1 MIYHNKL
8 VLSAIAASFIVSAGG
23 GLYAQNIS
31 DDTKL
36 TQDKDNK
43 SHYTYEFSTD
53 DVVKTELGKTKLTS
67 DENRIKHLTIK
78 AGTGATALAFEG
90 NRGARASIGGDISN
104 GYSFDLTADSVS
116 FKGTTNSGD
125 TTINV
130 GSGHS
135 TINAKNGVTLEKTS
149 IDLANGNYFN
159 KNFNGSLTINGDLK
173 LTNSSVINNGQAG
186 FNVNGKVTADNT
198 EFVAGVGDLNRVTNN
213 GFFIMSATKGFENGI
228 EKDKSF
234 TDVSSGNTGALV
246 FHNSLVNISSN
257 LLDNEYAGGTGT
269 ITEVNFAKIA
279 PENDLSAL
287 YNTRLDIKG
296 NSLYVVGDLK
306 GFDANTI
313 KNFKTA
319 KDWEDAFKTLSTSI
333 QDQFTTQKTNLEQ
346 LYKYDSSKKT
356 ESGIFV
362 TNKRAVNDKITEYN
376 RKGGTIET
384 SQQAVDTTKTALDE
398 ANKKGDQEA
407 IKKAQEAY
415 DAAVKKLENDKKT
428 LSELNN
434 RLAEYNALI
443 EDIKNKTANLDKKI
457 NDTNFNIAAGQKG
470 QIFASLATSSVGGKL
485 AGTAD
490 YIFANG
496 KVINDVERAAQ
507 SNAGN
512 SALNAPIGAI
522 NMSNDMAISNRL
534 AKFSNPYSTVNVAS
548 LEGLKFAAGNGIA
561 SDSQYAYG
569 ARSYDNNVWA
579 NVIGGANIIDS
590 KSGALYGVSVG
601 YDRLVGEDTILG
613 AYLTYADSKIKTSMV
628 NQESDNLQLGLY
640 SRTLYGNSEFDFK
653 GYAQFGWTDQDR
665 FIAGTVNSSDFTRKF
680 LGASGTYGYVFDMG
694 NDFYIKPL
702 AGLNLYYSFTP
713 DYNENG
719 AYAQHVQSQSSFDT
733 SIEAGAEFRKYLSKE
748 SYIYATPK
756 IEQYIITS
764 GNDYTARFLG
774 SPTSFTIN
782 GSDKK
787 KTYGSFIV
795 GGDVNIKNQ
804 WAFTFSAGVKHLLS
818 GKVNDESETYLSGN
832 IGLKYQF

>member
-1 MIYHNKL
+1 MPT
-8 VLSAIAASFIVSAGG
+8 GG
-23 GLYAQNIS
+23 GLYAQDIS
-31 DDTKL
+31 NDTKL
-36 TQDKDNK
+36 TQNKDNK
-43 SHYTYEFSTD
+43 SHYTYEFNTG
-53 DVVKTELGKTKLTS
+53 DVVKTELGKTKLS
-67 DENRIKHLTIK
+67 GEDPIKHLTIK
-78 AGTGATALAFEG
+78 AGKDQSGGLEFTGTTSQK
-90 NRGARASIGGDISN
+90 ASLGD
-104 GYSFDLTADSVS
+104 GYSFNLTADSLK
-116 FKGTTNSGD
+116 FTGDAIGDANIIATNGA
-125 TTINV
+125 
-130 GSGHS
+130 S
-135 TINAKNGVTLEKTS
+135 TIDAKNGVELNKGH
-149 IDLANGNYFN
+149 IQVGNGTFFN
-159 KNFNGSLTINGDLK
+159 QSFNGSLTINGDLK
-173 LTNSSVINNGQAG
+173 LTDSSVTNFGQAN
-186 FNVNGKVTADNT
+186 FNVNGKVSAQNT
-198 EFVAGVGDLNRVTNN
+198 TFETEALDLSRVTSN
-213 GFFIMSATKGFENGI
+213 GFYIMSATKGFENAASS
-228 EKDKSF
+228 DKSF
-234 TDVSSGNTGALV
+234 TDVSSGNKGALV
-246 FHNSLVNISSN
+246 FHNPLVNISTN
-257 LLDNEYAGGTGT
+257 LMNQNYAGGVGT
-269 ITEVNFAKIA
+269 ITDFDQIA
-279 PENDLSAL
+279 PTTDLSSL
-287 YNTRLDIKG
+287 YATELVQKG
-296 NSLYVVGDLK
+296 NSLYVNGNFATTRGNRVD
-306 GFDANTI
+306 FDALNTAI
-313 KNFKTA
+313 KAEFTKQKTA
-319 KDWEDAFKTLSTSI
+319 
-333 QDQFTTQKTNLEQ
+333 LEA
-346 LYKYDSSKKT
+346 LYKNEKGSET
-356 ESGIFV
+356 GTFA
-362 TNKRAVNDKITEYN
+362 TNKKAVNDQITKYN
-376 RKGGTIET
+376 RKDGTIET
-384 SQQAVDTTKTALDE
+384 SQKAVDTAKTQLDE
-398 ANKKGDQEA
+398 ANKKGEQEA
-407 IKKAQEAY
+407 IKTAQKAY
-415 DAAVKKLENDKKT
+415 DAAVKKLEDDKKT

-443 EDIKNKTANLDKKI
+443 EDIKNKTANLNDKI
-457 NDTNFNIAAGQKG
+457 NNAKFDIRAGQKG
-470 QIFASLATSSVGGKL
+470 QIFASLAESNVGGKL

-764 GNDYTARFLG
+764 GDDYTARFLG

>member
-1 MIYHNKL
+1 M
-8 VLSAIAASFIVSAGG
+8 
-23 GLYAQNIS
+23 
-31 DDTKL
+31 
-36 TQDKDNK
+36 
-43 SHYTYEFSTD
+43 
-53 DVVKTELGKTKLTS
+53 
-67 DENRIKHLTIK
+67 
-78 AGTGATALAFEG
+78 
-90 NRGARASIGGDISN
+90 GD
-104 GYSFDLTADSVS
+104 GYSFNLTADSLKFTGDAIGS
-116 FKGTTNSGD
+116 ANIIATNGA
-125 TTINV
+125 
-130 GSGHS
+130 S
-135 TINAKNGVTLEKTS
+135 TIDAKNGVELNKGH
-149 IDLANGNYFN
+149 IQVGNGTFFN
-159 KNFNGSLTINGDLK
+159 QSFNGSLTINGDLK
-173 LTNSSVINNGQAG
+173 LTDSSVTNFGQAN
-186 FNVNGKVTADNT
+186 FNVNGKVSAQKTTFEA
-198 EFVAGVGDLNRVTNN
+198 EALDLSRVTSN
-213 GFFIMSATKGFENGI
+213 GFYIMSATKGFENTASS
-228 EKDKSF
+228 DKSF
-234 TDVSSGNTGALV
+234 TDVSSGNKGALV
-246 FHNSLVNISSN
+246 FHNPLVNISTN
-257 LLDNEYAGGTGT
+257 LMNQNYAGGVGT
-269 ITEVNFAKIA
+269 ITDFDQIA
-279 PENDLSAL
+279 PTTDLSSL
-287 YNTRLDIKG
+287 YATELVQKG
-296 NSLYVVGDLK
+296 NSLYVNGNLATTRGNRVD
-306 GFDANTI
+306 FDALNTAI
-313 KNFKTA
+313 KAEFTKQKTA
-319 KDWEDAFKTLSTSI
+319 
-333 QDQFTTQKTNLEQ
+333 LEA
-346 LYKYDSSKKT
+346 LYKNEKGSET
-356 ESGIFV
+356 GTFA
-362 TNKRAVNDKITEYN
+362 TNKKAVNDQITEYN
-376 RKGGTIET
+376 KKDGTIET
-384 SQQAVDTTKTALDE
+384 SQKAVDTAKTQLDE
-398 ANKKGDQEA
+398 ANKKGEQEA
-407 IKKAQEAY
+407 IKTAQKAY
-415 DAAVKKLENDKKT
+415 DAAVKKLEDDKKT

-443 EDIKNKTANLDKKI
+443 EDIKNKTANLNDKI
-457 NDTNFNIAAGQKG
+457 NNAKFDIRAGQKG
-470 QIFASLATSSVGGKL
+470 QIFASLAESNVGGKL

-764 GNDYTARFLG
+764 GDDYTARFLG

>member
-1 MIYHNKL
+1 M
-8 VLSAIAASFIVSAGG
+8 
-23 GLYAQNIS
+23 
-31 DDTKL
+31 
-36 TQDKDNK
+36 
-43 SHYTYEFSTD
+43 
-53 DVVKTELGKTKLTS
+53 
-67 DENRIKHLTIK
+67 
-78 AGTGATALAFEG
+78 
-90 NRGARASIGGDISN
+90 
-104 GYSFDLTADSVS
+104 S
-116 FKGTTNSGD
+116 FKGITDSGD

-135 TINAKNGVTLEKTS
+135 TINAKNGVTLEQAS

-173 LTNSSVINNGQAG
+173 LKNSSVINNGQAG
-186 FNVNGKVTADNT
+186 FNVNGKVTANNT

-213 GFFIMSATKGFENGI
+213 GFFIMSATKGFENGNNAQ
-228 EKDKSF
+228 KSF
-234 TDVSSGNTGALV
+234 IDATSGNKGNVVL
-246 FHNSLVNISSN
+246 HDKLVNISSN
-257 LLDNEYAGGTGT
+257 LLDSKYAGGTGAISET
-269 ITEVNFAKIA
+269 DFAKIA
-279 PENDLSAL
+279 PENDLSSTL
-287 YNTRLDIKG
+287 YDTRLDIKG

-306 GFDANTI
+306 GFDANAI

-333 QDQFTTQKTNLEQ
+333 QDQFRTQKTNLEQ
-346 LYKYDSSKKT
+346 LYKYDSNGKT
-356 ESGIFV
+356 ESGIFA
-362 TNKRAVNDKITEYN
+362 TNKKAVNDKITEYN
-376 RKGGTIET
+376 KKGGIIEI
-384 SQQAVDTTKTALDE
+384 SQQAVDTTKAVLDK
-398 ANKKGDQEA
+398 ANQEGKQET
-407 IKKAQEAY
+407 IKTAQENY

-764 GNDYTARFLG
+764 GDDYTARFLG

>member
-1 MIYHNKL
+1 MPT
-8 VLSAIAASFIVSAGG
+8 AG
-23 GLYAQNIS
+23 GLYAQDIS
-31 DDTKL
+31 NDTKL
-36 TQDKDNK
+36 TQNKDNK
-43 SHYTYEFSTD
+43 SHYTYEFNTG
-53 DVVKTELGKTKLTS
+53 DVVKTELGKTKLTN

-90 NRGARASIGGDISN
+90 NTGARASIGGDISN

-116 FKGTTNSGD
+116 FKGITNSGD

-173 LTNSSVINNGQAG
+173 LTDSSVINNGQAG
-186 FNVNGKVTADNT
+186 FNVNGKVTAKNT

-213 GFFIMSATKGFENGI
+213 GFFIMSATKGFENGNNAQ
-228 EKDKSF
+228 KSF
-234 TDVSSGNTGALV
+234 IDVTSGNKGNVVL
-246 FHNSLVNISSN
+246 HDKLVNISSN
-257 LLDNEYAGGTGT
+257 LLDSKYAGGIGT
-269 ITEVNFAKIA
+269 ITEANFATIA
-279 PENDLSAL
+279 PERDLSAL
-287 YNTRLDIKG
+287 YDTRLDIKG
-296 NSLYVVGDLK
+296 NSLYVVGALK

-319 KDWEDAFKTLSTSI
+319 KDWEDAFKALSTNI
-333 QDQFTTQKTNLEQ
+333 QTQFTAQKTNLEQ
-346 LYKYDSSKKT
+346 LYKYDSSSKA
-356 ESGIFV
+356 ESGIFA
-362 TNKRAVNDKITEYN
+362 TNKKAVNDQITEYN
-376 RKGGTIET
+376 KKGGTIEI
-384 SQQAVDTTKTALDE
+384 SQKAVDTTKTALDE
-398 ANKKGDQEA
+398 ANKKGDQEK

-415 DAAVKKLENDKKT
+415 DTAVKQLENDKKT

-457 NDTNFNIAAGQKG
+457 NDKNFNIAAGQKG
-470 QIFASLATSSVGGKL
+470 KIFASLATSSVGGKL

-764 GNDYTARFLG
+764 GDDYTARFLG

-804 WAFTFSAGVKHLLS
+804 WAFTFSAGIKHLLS

>member
-1 MIYHNKL
+1 MPT
-8 VLSAIAASFIVSAGG
+8 AGG
-23 GLYAQNIS
+23 GLYAQDIS
-31 DDTKL
+31 SDTKL
-36 TQDKDNK
+36 TQNKDNK
-43 SHYTYEFSTD
+43 SHYTYEFSTG
-53 DVVKTELGKTKLTS
+53 DVVKTELGKTKLTN

-90 NRGARASIGGDISN
+90 NTGARASIGGDISN

-116 FKGTTNSGD
+116 FKGITNSGD

-173 LTNSSVINNGQAG
+173 LTDSSVINNGQAG
-186 FNVNGKVTADNT
+186 FNVNGKVTAKNT

-213 GFFIMSATKGFENGI
+213 GFFIMSATKGFENGNNAQ
-228 EKDKSF
+228 KSF
-234 TDVSSGNTGALV
+234 IDVTSGNKGNVVL
-246 FHNSLVNISSN
+246 HDKLVNISSN
-257 LLDNEYAGGTGT
+257 LLDSKYAGGIGT
-269 ITEVNFAKIA
+269 ITEANFATIA

-287 YNTRLDIKG
+287 YDTRLDIKG
-296 NSLYVVGDLK
+296 NSLYVVGALK

-319 KDWEDAFKTLSTSI
+319 KDWEDAFKALSTNI
-333 QDQFTTQKTNLEQ
+333 QTQFTAQKTNLEQ
-346 LYKYDSSKKT
+346 LYKYDSSSKA
-356 ESGIFV
+356 ESGIFA
-362 TNKRAVNDKITEYN
+362 TNKKAVNDQITEYN
-376 RKGGTIET
+376 KKGGTIEI
-384 SQQAVDTTKTALDE
+384 SQKAVDTTKTALDE
-398 ANKKGDQEA
+398 ANKKGDQEK

-415 DAAVKKLENDKKT
+415 DTAVKQLENDKKT

-457 NDTNFNIAAGQKG
+457 NDKNFNIAAGQKG
-470 QIFASLATSSVGGKL
+470 KIFASLATSSVGGKL

-764 GNDYTARFLG
+764 GDDYTARFLG

-804 WAFTFSAGVKHLLS
+804 WAFTFSAGIKHLLS

>member
-1 MIYHNKL
+1 M
-8 VLSAIAASFIVSAGG
+8 G
-23 GLYAQNIS
+23 
-31 DDTKL
+31 
-36 TQDKDNK
+36 
-43 SHYTYEFSTD
+43 
-53 DVVKTELGKTKLTS
+53 
-67 DENRIKHLTIK
+67 
-78 AGTGATALAFEG
+78 
-90 NRGARASIGGDISN
+90 N
-104 GYSFDLTADSVS
+104 GYSFDLTADSLK
-116 FKGTTNSGD
+116 FTGDAIGDANIIATNGA
-125 TTINV
+125 
-130 GSGHS
+130 S
-135 TINAKNGVTLEKTS
+135 TINAKNGVELNKGH
-149 IDLANGNYFN
+149 IQVGNGTFFN
-159 KNFNGSLTINGDLK
+159 QSFNGSLTINGDLK
-173 LTNSSVINNGQAG
+173 LTDSSVTNFGQAN
-186 FNVNGKVTADNT
+186 FNVNGKVSAQKTTFEA
-198 EFVAGVGDLNRVTNN
+198 EALDLSRVTSN
-213 GFFIMSATKGFENGI
+213 GFYIMSATKGFENAASS
-228 EKDKSF
+228 DKSF
-234 TDVSSGNTGALV
+234 TDVSSGNKGALV
-246 FHNSLVNISSN
+246 FHNPLVNISSN
-257 LLDNEYAGGTGT
+257 LMNQDYAGGVGT
-269 ITEVNFAKIA
+269 ITNFDQIA
-279 PENDLSAL
+279 PTTDLSSL
-287 YNTRLDIKG
+287 YATELVQKG
-296 NSLYVVGDLK
+296 NSLYVNGNLATTRGNRVD
-306 GFDANTI
+306 FDALNTAI
-313 KNFKTA
+313 KAEFTKQKTA
-319 KDWEDAFKTLSTSI
+319 
-333 QDQFTTQKTNLEQ
+333 LEA
-346 LYKYDSSKKT
+346 LYKNEKGSET
-356 ESGIFV
+356 GTFA
-362 TNKRAVNDKITEYN
+362 TNKKAVNDQITEYN
-376 RKGGTIET
+376 RKDGTIET
-384 SQQAVDTTKTALDE
+384 SQKAVDTAKTQLDE
-398 ANKKGDQEA
+398 ANKKGKQEA
-407 IKKAQEAY
+407 IKTAQKAY
-415 DAAVKKLENDKKT
+415 DAAVKKLEDDKKT

-443 EDIKNKTANLDKKI
+443 EDIKNKTANLNDKI
-457 NDTNFNIAAGQKG
+457 NNAKFDIRAGQKG
-470 QIFASLATSSVGGKL
+470 QIFASLAESNVGGKL

-561 SDSQYAYG
+561 SDSQYAYE

-764 GNDYTARFLG
+764 GDDYTARFLG

>member
-1 MIYHNKL
+1 MRHHKSIM
-8 VLSAIAASFIVSAGG
+8 LSAIAASFIVAHGGG
-23 GLYAQNIS
+23 GLYAQDIS

-36 TQDKDNK
+36 TQNKDNK
-43 SHYTYEFSTD
+43 SHYTYEFNTG
-53 DVVKTELGKTKLTS
+53 DVVKTELGKTKLS
-67 DENRIKHLTIK
+67 GEDPIKHLTIK
-78 AGTGATALAFEG
+78 AGKDQSGRLEFTGTTSQK
-90 NRGARASIGGDISN
+90 ASLGD
-104 GYSFDLTADSVS
+104 GYSFNLTADSLKFTGDAIGS
-116 FKGTTNSGD
+116 ANIIATNGA
-125 TTINV
+125 
-130 GSGHS
+130 S
-135 TINAKNGVTLEKTS
+135 TINAKNGVELNKGH
-149 IDLANGNYFN
+149 IQVGNGTFFN
-159 KNFNGSLTINGDLK
+159 QSFNGSLTINGDLK
-173 LTNSSVINNGQAG
+173 LTDSSVTNFGQAN
-186 FNVNGKVTADNT
+186 FNVNGKVSAQKTTFEA
-198 EFVAGVGDLNRVTNN
+198 EALDLSRVTSN
-213 GFFIMSATKGFENGI
+213 GFYIMSATKGFENAASS
-228 EKDKSF
+228 DKSF
-234 TDVSSGNTGALV
+234 TDVSSGNKGALV
-246 FHNSLVNISSN
+246 FHNPLVNISSN
-257 LLDNEYAGGTGT
+257 LMNQDYAGGVGT
-269 ITEVNFAKIA
+269 ITNFDQIA
-279 PENDLSAL
+279 PTTNLDSL
-287 YNTRLDIKG
+287 YATELVQKG
-296 NSLYVVGDLK
+296 NSLYVNGNLATTRGNRVD
-306 GFDANTI
+306 FDALNTAI
-313 KNFKTA
+313 KAEFTKQKTA
-319 KDWEDAFKTLSTSI
+319 
-333 QDQFTTQKTNLEQ
+333 LEA
-346 LYKYDSSKKT
+346 LYKNEKGSET
-356 ESGIFV
+356 GTFA
-362 TNKRAVNDKITEYN
+362 TNKKAVNDQITKYN
-376 RKGGTIET
+376 KKDGTIET
-384 SQQAVDTTKTALDE
+384 SQKAVDTAKTQLDE
-398 ANKKGDQEA
+398 ANKKGEQEA
-407 IKKAQEAY
+407 IKTAQKAY
-415 DAAVKKLENDKKT
+415 DAAVKKLEDDKKT

-434 RLAEYNALI
+434 RLAEYNTLI
-443 EDIKNKTANLDKKI
+443 EDIKNKTANLNDKI
-457 NDTNFNIAAGQKG
+457 NNAKFDIRAGQKG
-470 QIFASLATSSVGGKL
+470 QIFASLAESNVGGKL

-569 ARSYDNNVWA
+569 TRSYDNNIWA

-764 GNDYTARFLG
+764 GDDYTARFLG

>member
-1 MIYHNKL
+1 MPT
-8 VLSAIAASFIVSAGG
+8 GG
-23 GLYAQNIS
+23 GLYAQDINN
-31 DDTKL
+31 DTKL
-36 TQDKDNK
+36 TQNKDNK
-43 SHYTYEFSTD
+43 SHYTYEFSTG
-53 DVVKTELGKTKLTS
+53 DVVKTELGKTKLTN

-78 AGTGATALAFEG
+78 AGKDQSGGLEFKRATSQE
-90 NRGARASIGGDISN
+90 ASLGN
-104 GYSFDLTADSVS
+104 GYSFDLTADSLK
-116 FKGTTNSGD
+116 FTGDAIGDANIIATNGA
-125 TTINV
+125 
-130 GSGHS
+130 S
-135 TINAKNGVTLEKTS
+135 TINAKNGVELNKGH
-149 IDLANGNYFN
+149 IQVGNGTFFN
-159 KNFNGSLTINGDLK
+159 QSFNGSLTINGDLK
-173 LTNSSVINNGQAG
+173 LTDSSVTNFGQAN
-186 FNVNGKVTADNT
+186 FNVNGKVSAQKTTFKA
-198 EFVAGVGDLNRVTNN
+198 EALDLSRVTSN
-213 GFFIMSATKGFENGI
+213 GFYIMSATKGFENAASS
-228 EKDKSF
+228 DKSF
-234 TDVSSGNTGALV
+234 TDVSSGNKGALV
-246 FHNSLVNISSN
+246 FHNPLVNISSN
-257 LLDNEYAGGTGT
+257 LMNQDYAGGVGT
-269 ITEVNFAKIA
+269 ITNFDQIA
-279 PENDLSAL
+279 PTTDLSSL
-287 YNTRLDIKG
+287 YATELVQKG
-296 NSLYVVGDLK
+296 NSLYVNGNLATTRGNRVD
-306 GFDANTI
+306 FDALNTAI
-313 KNFKTA
+313 KAEFTKQKTA
-319 KDWEDAFKTLSTSI
+319 
-333 QDQFTTQKTNLEQ
+333 LEA
-346 LYKYDSSKKT
+346 LYKNEKGSET
-356 ESGIFV
+356 GTFA
-362 TNKRAVNDKITEYN
+362 TNKKAVNDQITEYN
-376 RKGGTIET
+376 RKDGTIET
-384 SQQAVDTTKTALDE
+384 SQKAVDTAKTQLDE
-398 ANKKGDQEA
+398 ANKKGEQEA
-407 IKKAQEAY
+407 IKTAQKAY

-443 EDIKNKTANLDKKI
+443 EDIKNKTANLNDKI
-457 NDTNFNIAAGQKG
+457 NNAKFDIRAGQKG
-470 QIFASLATSSVGGKL
+470 QIFASLAESNVGGKL

-764 GNDYTARFLG
+764 GDDYTARFLG

>member
-1 MIYHNKL
+1 MPT
-8 VLSAIAASFIVSAGG
+8 GG
-23 GLYAQNIS
+23 GLYAQDIS

-36 TQDKDNK
+36 TQNKDNK
-43 SHYTYEFSTD
+43 SHYTYEFNTG
-53 DVVKTELGKTKLTS
+53 DVVKTELGKTKLS
-67 DENRIKHLTIK
+67 GEDPIKHLTIK
-78 AGTGATALAFEG
+78 AGKDQSGRLEFTGTTSQK
-90 NRGARASIGGDISN
+90 ASLGD
-104 GYSFDLTADSVS
+104 GYSFNLTADSLKFTGDAIGS
-116 FKGTTNSGD
+116 ANIIATNGA
-125 TTINV
+125 
-130 GSGHS
+130 S
-135 TINAKNGVTLEKTS
+135 TINAKNGVELNKGH
-149 IDLANGNYFN
+149 IQVGNGTFFN
-159 KNFNGSLTINGDLK
+159 QSFNGSLTINGDLK
-173 LTNSSVINNGQAG
+173 LTDSSVTNFGQAN
-186 FNVNGKVTADNT
+186 FNVNGKVSAKNT
-198 EFVAGVGDLNRVTNN
+198 TFEAEALDLSRVTSN
-213 GFFIMSATKGFENGI
+213 GFYIMSATKGFENAVSS
-228 EKDKSF
+228 DKSF
-234 TDVSSGNTGALV
+234 TDVSSGNKGALN
-246 FHNSLVNISSN
+246 FHNPLVNISSN
-257 LLDNEYAGGTGT
+257 LMNQNYAGGIGT
-269 ITEVNFAKIA
+269 ITDFDEIA
-279 PENDLSAL
+279 PTTDLSSL
-287 YNTRLDIKG
+287 YATELVQKG
-296 NSLYVVGDLK
+296 NSLYVNGNLATTRGNRVD
-306 GFDANTI
+306 FDALNTAI
-313 KNFKTA
+313 KAEFTKQKTA
-319 KDWEDAFKTLSTSI
+319 
-333 QDQFTTQKTNLEQ
+333 LEA
-346 LYKYDSSKKT
+346 LYKNEKGSET
-356 ESGIFV
+356 GTFA
-362 TNKRAVNDKITEYN
+362 TNKKAVNDQITEYN
-376 RKGGTIET
+376 KKDGTIET
-384 SQQAVDTTKTALDE
+384 SQKAVDTAKTQLDE
-398 ANKKGDQEA
+398 ANKKGEQEA
-407 IKKAQEAY
+407 IKTAQKAY
-415 DAAVKKLENDKKT
+415 DAAVKKLEDDKKT

-443 EDIKNKTANLDKKI
+443 EDIKNKTANLNDKI
-457 NDTNFNIAAGQKG
+457 NNAKFDIRAGQKG
-470 QIFASLATSSVGGKL
+470 QIFASLAESNVGGKL

-764 GNDYTARFLG
+764 GDDYTARFLG

>member
-1 MIYHNKL
+1 MPTG
-8 VLSAIAASFIVSAGG
+8 GG
-23 GLYAQNIS
+23 GLYAQDIS
-31 DDTKL
+31 GDTKL
-36 TQDKDNK
+36 TQNKDNK
-43 SHYTYEFSTD
+43 SHYTYEFNTG
-53 DVVKTELGKTKLTS
+53 DVVKTELGKTKLS
-67 DENRIKHLTIK
+67 GEDPIKHLTIK
-78 AGTGATALAFEG
+78 AGKDQSGGLEFTGTTSQK
-90 NRGARASIGGDISN
+90 ASLGD
-104 GYSFDLTADSVS
+104 GYSFNLTADSLKFTGDAIGS
-116 FKGTTNSGD
+116 ANIIATNGA
-125 TTINV
+125 
-130 GSGHS
+130 S
-135 TINAKNGVTLEKTS
+135 TIDAKNGVELNKGH
-149 IDLANGNYFN
+149 IQVGNGTFFN
-159 KNFNGSLTINGDLK
+159 QSFNGSLTINGDLK
-173 LTNSSVINNGQAG
+173 LTDSSVTNFGQAN
-186 FNVNGKVTADNT
+186 FNVNGKVSAQNT
-198 EFVAGVGDLNRVTNN
+198 TFETEALDLSRVTSN
-213 GFFIMSATKGFENGI
+213 GFYIMSATKGFENAASS
-228 EKDKSF
+228 DKSF
-234 TDVSSGNTGALV
+234 TDVSSGNKGALV
-246 FHNSLVNISSN
+246 FHNPLVNISTN
-257 LLDNEYAGGTGT
+257 LMNQNYAGGVGT
-269 ITEVNFAKIA
+269 ITDFDQIA
-279 PENDLSAL
+279 PTTDLSSL
-287 YNTRLDIKG
+287 YATELVQKG
-296 NSLYVVGDLK
+296 NSLYVNGNLATTRGNRVD
-306 GFDANTI
+306 FDALNTAI
-313 KNFKTA
+313 KAEFTKQKTA
-319 KDWEDAFKTLSTSI
+319 
-333 QDQFTTQKTNLEQ
+333 LEA
-346 LYKYDSSKKT
+346 LYKNEKGSET
-356 ESGIFV
+356 GTFA
-362 TNKRAVNDKITEYN
+362 TNKKAVNDQITKYN
-376 RKGGTIET
+376 KKDGTIET
-384 SQQAVDTTKTALDE
+384 SQKAVDTAKTQLDE
-398 ANKKGDQEA
+398 ANKKGEQEA
-407 IKKAQEAY
+407 IKTAQKAY
-415 DAAVKKLENDKKT
+415 DAAVKKLEDDKKT

-443 EDIKNKTANLDKKI
+443 EDIKNKTANLNDKI
-457 NDTNFNIAAGQKG
+457 NNAKFDIRAGQKG
-470 QIFASLATSSVGGKL
+470 QIFASLAESNVGGKL

-569 ARSYDNNVWA
+569 TRSYDNNVWA

-764 GNDYTARFLG
+764 GDDYTARFLG

>member
-1 MIYHNKL
+1 
-8 VLSAIAASFIVSAGG
+8 
-23 GLYAQNIS
+23 IS
-31 DDTKL
+31 SDTKL
-36 TQDKDNK
+36 TQNKDNK
-43 SHYTYEFSTD
+43 SHYTYEFSTG
-53 DVVKTELGKTKLTS
+53 DVVKTELGKTKLTN

-90 NRGARASIGGDISN
+90 NTGARASIGGDISN

-116 FKGTTNSGD
+116 FKGITNSGD

-173 LTNSSVINNGQAG
+173 LTDSSVINNGQAG
-186 FNVNGKVTADNT
+186 FNVNGKVTAKNT

-213 GFFIMSATKGFENGI
+213 GFFIMSATKGFENGNNAQ
-228 EKDKSF
+228 KSF
-234 TDVSSGNTGALV
+234 IDVTSGNKGNVVL
-246 FHNSLVNISSN
+246 HDKLVNISSN
-257 LLDNEYAGGTGT
+257 LLDSKYAGGIGT
-269 ITEVNFAKIA
+269 ITEANFATIA

-287 YNTRLDIKG
+287 YDTRLDIKG
-296 NSLYVVGDLK
+296 NSLYVVGALK

-319 KDWEDAFKTLSTSI
+319 KDWEDAFKALSTNI
-333 QDQFTTQKTNLEQ
+333 QTQFTAQKTNLEQ
-346 LYKYDSSKKT
+346 LYKYDSSSKA
-356 ESGIFV
+356 ESGIFA
-362 TNKRAVNDKITEYN
+362 TNKKAVNDQITEYN
-376 RKGGTIET
+376 KKGGTIEI
-384 SQQAVDTTKTALDE
+384 SQKAVDTTKTALDE
-398 ANKKGDQEA
+398 ANKKGDQEK

-415 DAAVKKLENDKKT
+415 DTAVKQLENDKKT

-457 NDTNFNIAAGQKG
+457 NDKNFNIAAGQKG
-470 QIFASLATSSVGGKL
+470 KIFASLATSSVGGKL

-764 GNDYTARFLG
+764 GDDYTARFLG

-804 WAFTFSAGVKHLLS
+804 WAFTFSAGIKHLLS

>member
-1 MIYHNKL
+1 
-8 VLSAIAASFIVSAGG
+8 
-23 GLYAQNIS
+23 
-31 DDTKL
+31 
-36 TQDKDNK
+36 
-43 SHYTYEFSTD
+43 
-53 DVVKTELGKTKLTS
+53 
-67 DENRIKHLTIK
+67 
-78 AGTGATALAFEG
+78 
-90 NRGARASIGGDISN
+90 
-104 GYSFDLTADSVS
+104 
-116 FKGTTNSGD
+116 
-125 TTINV
+125 
-130 GSGHS
+130 
-135 TINAKNGVTLEKTS
+135 
-149 IDLANGNYFN
+149 
-159 KNFNGSLTINGDLK
+159 
-173 LTNSSVINNGQAG
+173 
-186 FNVNGKVTADNT
+186 
-198 EFVAGVGDLNRVTNN
+198 
-213 GFFIMSATKGFENGI
+213 MSATKGFENAASS
-228 EKDKSF
+228 DKSF

-257 LLDNEYAGGTGT
+257 LMNQDYAGGVGT
-269 ITEVNFAKIA
+269 ITNFDQIA
-279 PENDLSAL
+279 PTTDLSSL
-287 YNTRLDIKG
+287 YATELVQKG
-296 NSLYVVGDLK
+296 NSLYVNGNL
-306 GFDANTI
+306 ATI
-313 KNFKTA
+313 KNGRVDFDALNTAIKAEFTKQKTA
-319 KDWEDAFKTLSTSI
+319 
-333 QDQFTTQKTNLEQ
+333 LEA
-346 LYKYDSSKKT
+346 LYKNEKGSET
-356 ESGIFV
+356 GTFV
-362 TNKRAVNDKITEYN
+362 TNKKAVNDKITEYN
-376 RKGGTIET
+376 KKNGTIET
-384 SQQAVDTTKTALDE
+384 SQKAVDTAKTQLDE
-398 ANKKGDQEA
+398 ANKKGDQEG
-407 IKKAQEAY
+407 IKKAREAY
-415 DAAVKKLENDKKT
+415 NAAVKKLEDDKKT

-443 EDIKNKTANLDKKI
+443 EDIKNKTANLNDKI
-457 NDTNFNIAAGQKG
+457 NNAKFDIRAGQKG

-764 GNDYTARFLG
+764 GDDYTARFLG

>member
-415 DAAVKKLENDKKT
+415 DAAVKKLENDKK
-428 LSELNN
+428 
-434 RLAEYNALI
+434 
-443 EDIKNKTANLDKKI
+443 
-457 NDTNFNIAAGQKG
+457 
-470 QIFASLATSSVGGKL
+470 
-485 AGTAD
+485 
-490 YIFANG
+490 
-496 KVINDVERAAQ
+496 
-507 SNAGN
+507 N
-512 SALNAPIGAI
+512 S
-522 NMSNDMAISNRL
+522 
-534 AKFSNPYSTVNVAS
+534 K
-548 LEGLKFAAGNGIA
+548 
-561 SDSQYAYG
+561 
-569 ARSYDNNVWA
+569 
-579 NVIGGANIIDS
+579 
-590 KSGALYGVSVG
+590 
-601 YDRLVGEDTILG
+601 
-613 AYLTYADSKIKTSMV
+613 
-628 NQESDNLQLGLY
+628 
-640 SRTLYGNSEFDFK
+640 RT
-653 GYAQFGWTDQDR
+653 
-665 FIAGTVNSSDFTRKF
+665 
-680 LGASGTYGYVFDMG
+680 
-694 NDFYIKPL
+694 
-702 AGLNLYYSFTP
+702 
-713 DYNENG
+713 
-719 AYAQHVQSQSSFDT
+719 
-733 SIEAGAEFRKYLSKE
+733 
-748 SYIYATPK
+748 
-756 IEQYIITS
+756 
-764 GNDYTARFLG
+764 
-774 SPTSFTIN
+774 
-782 GSDKK
+782 
-787 KTYGSFIV
+787 
-795 GGDVNIKNQ
+795 
-804 WAFTFSAGVKHLLS
+804 
-818 GKVNDESETYLSGN
+818 
-832 IGLKYQF
+832 

>member
-1 MIYHNKL
+1 M
-8 VLSAIAASFIVSAGG
+8 G
-23 GLYAQNIS
+23 
-31 DDTKL
+31 
-36 TQDKDNK
+36 
-43 SHYTYEFSTD
+43 
-53 DVVKTELGKTKLTS
+53 
-67 DENRIKHLTIK
+67 
-78 AGTGATALAFEG
+78 
-90 NRGARASIGGDISN
+90 N
-104 GYSFDLTADSVS
+104 GYSFDLTADSLK
-116 FKGTTNSGD
+116 FTGDAIGDANIIATNGA
-125 TTINV
+125 
-130 GSGHS
+130 S
-135 TINAKNGVTLEKTS
+135 TINAKNGVELNKGH
-149 IDLANGNYFN
+149 IQVGNGTFFN
-159 KNFNGSLTINGDLK
+159 QSFNGSLTINGDLK
-173 LTNSSVINNGQAG
+173 LTDSSVTNFGQAN
-186 FNVNGKVTADNT
+186 FNVNGKVSAQKTTFEA
-198 EFVAGVGDLNRVTNN
+198 EALDLSRVTSN
-213 GFFIMSATKGFENGI
+213 GFYIMSATKGFENAASS
-228 EKDKSF
+228 DKSF
-234 TDVSSGNTGALV
+234 TDVSSGNKGALV
-246 FHNSLVNISSN
+246 FHNPLVNISSN
-257 LLDNEYAGGTGT
+257 LMNQDYAGGVGT
-269 ITEVNFAKIA
+269 ITNFDQIA
-279 PENDLSAL
+279 PTTDLSSL
-287 YNTRLDIKG
+287 YATELVQKG
-296 NSLYVVGDLK
+296 NSLYVNGNLATTRGNRVD
-306 GFDANTI
+306 FDALNTAI
-313 KNFKTA
+313 KAEFTKQKTA
-319 KDWEDAFKTLSTSI
+319 
-333 QDQFTTQKTNLEQ
+333 LEA
-346 LYKYDSSKKT
+346 LYKNEKGSET
-356 ESGIFV
+356 GTFA
-362 TNKRAVNDKITEYN
+362 TNKKAVNDQITEYN
-376 RKGGTIET
+376 RKDGTIET
-384 SQQAVDTTKTALDE
+384 SQKAVDTAKTQLDE
-398 ANKKGDQEA
+398 ANKKGEQEA
-407 IKKAQEAY
+407 IKTAQKAY

-443 EDIKNKTANLDKKI
+443 EDIKNKTANLNDKI
-457 NDTNFNIAAGQKG
+457 NNAKFDIRAGQKG
-470 QIFASLATSSVGGKL
+470 QIFASLAESNVGGKL

-764 GNDYTARFLG
+764 GDDYTARFLG

>member
-1 MIYHNKL
+1 MPT
-8 VLSAIAASFIVSAGG
+8 GG
-23 GLYAQNIS
+23 GLYAQDINN
-31 DDTKL
+31 DTKL
-36 TQDKDNK
+36 TQNKDNK
-43 SHYTYEFSTD
+43 SHYTYEFSTG
-53 DVVKTELGKTKLTS
+53 DVVKTELGKTKLS
-67 DENRIKHLTIK
+67 GEDPIKHLTIK
-78 AGTGATALAFEG
+78 AGKDQSGGLKFTGTTSQK
-90 NRGARASIGGDISN
+90 ASLGD
-104 GYSFDLTADSVS
+104 GYSFDLTADSLKFTGDAIGS
-116 FKGTTNSGD
+116 ANIIATNGA
-125 TTINV
+125 
-130 GSGHS
+130 S
-135 TINAKNGVTLEKTS
+135 TIDAKNGVELNKGH
-149 IDLANGNYFN
+149 IQVGNGTFFN
-159 KNFNGSLTINGDLK
+159 QSFNGSLTINGDLK
-173 LTNSSVINNGQAG
+173 LTDSSVTNFGQAN
-186 FNVNGKVTADNT
+186 FNVYGKVSAQKTTFEA
-198 EFVAGVGDLNRVTNN
+198 EALDLSRVTSN
-213 GFFIMSATKGFENGI
+213 GFYIMSATKGFENAASS
-228 EKDKSF
+228 DKSF
-234 TDVSSGNTGALV
+234 TDVSSGNKGALV
-246 FHNSLVNISSN
+246 FHNPLVNISSN
-257 LLDNEYAGGTGT
+257 LMNQDYAGGVGT
-269 ITEVNFAKIA
+269 ITNFDQIA
-279 PENDLSAL
+279 PTTDLSSL
-287 YNTRLDIKG
+287 YATELVQKG
-296 NSLYVVGDLK
+296 NSLYVNGNLAITRGNRVD
-306 GFDANTI
+306 FDALNTAI
-313 KNFKTA
+313 KAEFTKQKTA
-319 KDWEDAFKTLSTSI
+319 
-333 QDQFTTQKTNLEQ
+333 LEA
-346 LYKYDSSKKT
+346 LYKNEKGSET
-356 ESGIFV
+356 GTFA
-362 TNKRAVNDKITEYN
+362 TNKKAVNDQITKYN
-376 RKGGTIET
+376 KKDGTIET
-384 SQQAVDTTKTALDE
+384 SQKAVDTAKTQLDE
-398 ANKKGDQEA
+398 ANKKGEQEA
-407 IKKAQEAY
+407 IKTAQKAY
-415 DAAVKKLENDKKT
+415 DAAVKKLEDDKKT

-443 EDIKNKTANLDKKI
+443 EDIKNKTANLNDKI
-457 NDTNFNIAAGQKG
+457 NNAKFDIRAGQKG
-470 QIFASLATSSVGGKL
+470 QIFASLAESNVGGKL

-569 ARSYDNNVWA
+569 TRSYDNNVWA

-764 GNDYTARFLG
+764 GDDYTARFLG

>member
-1 MIYHNKL
+1 MNHAFCNRSKFY
-8 VLSAIAASFIVSAGG
+8 SCPRGG
-23 GLYAQNIS
+23 GELYAQDIS
-31 DDTKL
+31 SDTKL
-36 TQDKDNK
+36 TQNKDNK
-43 SHYTYEFSTD
+43 SHYTYEFSTG
-53 DVVKTELGKTKLTS
+53 DVVKTELGKTKLS
-67 DENRIKHLTIK
+67 GEDPIKHLTIK
-78 AGTGATALAFEG
+78 AGKDQSGGLKFTGTTSQK
-90 NRGARASIGGDISN
+90 ASLGD
-104 GYSFDLTADSVS
+104 GYSFDLTADSLKFTGDAIGS
-116 FKGTTNSGD
+116 ANIIATNGA
-125 TTINV
+125 
-130 GSGHS
+130 S
-135 TINAKNGVTLEKTS
+135 TIDAKNGVELNKGH
-149 IDLANGNYFN
+149 IQVGNGTFFN
-159 KNFNGSLTINGDLK
+159 QSFNGSLTINGDLK
-173 LTNSSVINNGQAG
+173 LTDSSVTNFGQAN
-186 FNVNGKVTADNT
+186 FNVYGKVSAQKTTFEA
-198 EFVAGVGDLNRVTNN
+198 EALDLSRVTSN
-213 GFFIMSATKGFENGI
+213 GFYIMSATKGFENAASS
-228 EKDKSF
+228 DKSF
-234 TDVSSGNTGALV
+234 TDVSSGNKGALV
-246 FHNSLVNISSN
+246 FHNPLVNISSN
-257 LLDNEYAGGTGT
+257 LMNQDYAGGVGT
-269 ITEVNFAKIA
+269 ITNFDQIA
-279 PENDLSAL
+279 PTTDLSSL
-287 YNTRLDIKG
+287 YATELVQKG
-296 NSLYVVGDLK
+296 NSLYVNGNLATTRGNRVD
-306 GFDANTI
+306 FDALNTAI
-313 KNFKTA
+313 KAEFTKQKTA
-319 KDWEDAFKTLSTSI
+319 
-333 QDQFTTQKTNLEQ
+333 LEA
-346 LYKYDSSKKT
+346 LYKNEKGSET
-356 ESGIFV
+356 GTFA
-362 TNKRAVNDKITEYN
+362 TNKKAVNDQITKYN
-376 RKGGTIET
+376 KKDGTIET
-384 SQQAVDTTKTALDE
+384 SQKAVDTAKTQLDE
-398 ANKKGDQEA
+398 ANKKGEQEA
-407 IKKAQEAY
+407 IKTAQKAY
-415 DAAVKKLENDKKT
+415 DAAVKKLEDDKKT

-443 EDIKNKTANLDKKI
+443 EDIKNKTANLNDKI
-457 NDTNFNIAAGQKG
+457 NNAKFDIRAGQKG
-470 QIFASLATSSVGGKL
+470 QIFASLAESNVGGKL

-569 ARSYDNNVWA
+569 TRSYDNNVWA

-764 GNDYTARFLG
+764 GDDYTARFLG

>member
-1 MIYHNKL
+1 
-8 VLSAIAASFIVSAGG
+8 
-23 GLYAQNIS
+23 
-31 DDTKL
+31 
-36 TQDKDNK
+36 
-43 SHYTYEFSTD
+43 
-53 DVVKTELGKTKLTS
+53 
-67 DENRIKHLTIK
+67 
-78 AGTGATALAFEG
+78 
-90 NRGARASIGGDISN
+90 
-104 GYSFDLTADSVS
+104 DSVS

-125 TTINV
+125 ATINV

-135 TINAKNGVTLEKTS
+135 IINAKNGVTLEKAS

-186 FNVNGKVTADNT
+186 FNVNGKVTANNT

-228 EKDKSF
+228 DSDKSF

-246 FHNSLVNISSN
+246 FHNPLVNISSN
-257 LLDNEYAGGTGT
+257 LLDSKYAGGFGT
-269 ITEVNFAKIA
+269 ITEVDFAKIA
-279 PENDLSAL
+279 PETDLSSL
-287 YNTRLDIKG
+287 YKTELVQKG
-296 NSLYVVGDLK
+296 NSLYVDGGFSATKNNRVD
-306 GFDANTI
+306 FDALNTAI
-313 KNFKTA
+313 KAEFTKQKTA
-319 KDWEDAFKTLSTSI
+319 
-333 QDQFTTQKTNLEQ
+333 LET
-346 LYKYDSSKKT
+346 LYKNEKGSET
-356 ESGIFV
+356 GTFA
-362 TNKRAVNDKITEYN
+362 TNKKAVNDKITEYN
-376 RKGGTIET
+376 KKDGTIET
-384 SQQAVDTTKTALDE
+384 SQKAVDAAKTKLDE
-398 ANKKGDQEA
+398 ANKKGEQEA
-407 IKKAQEAY
+407 IKTAQKNY
-415 DAAVKKLENDKKT
+415 DEAVKKLENDKKT

-434 RLAEYNALI
+434 RLAEYNTLI
-443 EDIKNKTANLDKKI
+443 EDIKNKTANLNNKI
-457 NDTNFNIAAGQKG
+457 NNTKFDIRAGQKG
-470 QIFASLATSSVGGKL
+470 QIFASLAESNVGGKL

-713 DYNENG
+713 DYNEN
-719 AYAQHVQSQSSFDT
+719 
-733 SIEAGAEFRKYLSKE
+733 
-748 SYIYATPK
+748 
-756 IEQYIITS
+756 
-764 GNDYTARFLG
+764 
-774 SPTSFTIN
+774 
-782 GSDKK
+782 
-787 KTYGSFIV
+787 
-795 GGDVNIKNQ
+795 
-804 WAFTFSAGVKHLLS
+804 
-818 GKVNDESETYLSGN
+818 
-832 IGLKYQF
+832 

>member
-1 MIYHNKL
+1 M
-8 VLSAIAASFIVSAGG
+8 
-23 GLYAQNIS
+23 
-31 DDTKL
+31 
-36 TQDKDNK
+36 
-43 SHYTYEFSTD
+43 
-53 DVVKTELGKTKLTS
+53 
-67 DENRIKHLTIK
+67 
-78 AGTGATALAFEG
+78 
-90 NRGARASIGGDISN
+90 
-104 GYSFDLTADSVS
+104 S
-116 FKGTTNSGD
+116 FKRTANPGD
-125 TTINV
+125 ATINV

-173 LTNSSVINNGQAG
+173 LTDSSVINNGQAG
-186 FNVNGKVTADNT
+186 FNVNGKVTAKNT
-198 EFVAGVGDLNRVTNN
+198 KFVAGVGDLNRVTSN
-213 GFFIMSATKGFENGI
+213 GFFIMSTTKGFENGI
-228 EKDKSF
+228 DSDKSF

-257 LLDNEYAGGTGT
+257 LLDSKYAGGFGA
-269 ITEVNFAKIA
+269 ITETNFAKIA
-279 PENDLSAL
+279 PENDLSSTL
-287 YNTRLDIKG
+287 YDTRLDIKG

-333 QDQFTTQKTNLEQ
+333 QDQFKQQKTNLEQ
-346 LYKYDSSKKT
+346 LYKYNSNGKI
-356 ESGIFV
+356 ESGIFA
-362 TNKRAVNDKITEYN
+362 TNKKEVNNKITEYN
-376 RKGGTIET
+376 KKGGIIEI
-384 SQQAVDTTKTALDE
+384 SQQAVDTTKAALDK
-398 ANKKGDQEA
+398 ANQGGKQDA
-407 IKKAQEAY
+407 IKTAQENY

-443 EDIKNKTANLDKKI
+443 EDVKNKTANLDKKI
-457 NDTNFNIAAGQKG
+457 NDKNFNIAAGQKG

-764 GNDYTARFLG
+764 GDDYTARFLG

>member
-1 MIYHNKL
+1 
-8 VLSAIAASFIVSAGG
+8 
-23 GLYAQNIS
+23 
-31 DDTKL
+31 
-36 TQDKDNK
+36 
-43 SHYTYEFSTD
+43 
-53 DVVKTELGKTKLTS
+53 
-67 DENRIKHLTIK
+67 
-78 AGTGATALAFEG
+78 
-90 NRGARASIGGDISN
+90 
-104 GYSFDLTADSVS
+104 
-116 FKGTTNSGD
+116 
-125 TTINV
+125 
-130 GSGHS
+130 
-135 TINAKNGVTLEKTS
+135 
-149 IDLANGNYFN
+149 
-159 KNFNGSLTINGDLK
+159 
-173 LTNSSVINNGQAG
+173 
-186 FNVNGKVTADNT
+186 
-198 EFVAGVGDLNRVTNN
+198 
-213 GFFIMSATKGFENGI
+213 MSATKGFENAASS
-228 EKDKSF
+228 DKSF
-234 TDVSSGNTGALV
+234 TDVSSGNKGALV
-246 FHNSLVNISSN
+246 FHNPLVNISSN
-257 LLDNEYAGGTGT
+257 LMNQDYAGGVGT
-269 ITEVNFAKIA
+269 ITNFDQIA
-279 PENDLSAL
+279 PTTDLSSL
-287 YNTRLDIKG
+287 YATELVQKG
-296 NSLYVVGDLK
+296 NSLYVNGNLATTRGNRVD
-306 GFDANTI
+306 FDALNTAI
-313 KNFKTA
+313 KAEFTKQKTA
-319 KDWEDAFKTLSTSI
+319 
-333 QDQFTTQKTNLEQ
+333 LEA
-346 LYKYDSSKKT
+346 LYKNEKGSET
-356 ESGIFV
+356 GTFA
-362 TNKRAVNDKITEYN
+362 TNKKAVNDQITKYN
-376 RKGGTIET
+376 KKDGTIET
-384 SQQAVDTTKTALDE
+384 SQKAVDTAKTQLDE
-398 ANKKGDQEA
+398 ANKKGEQEA
-407 IKKAQEAY
+407 IKTAQKAY
-415 DAAVKKLENDKKT
+415 DAAVKKLEDDKKT

-443 EDIKNKTANLDKKI
+443 EDIKNKTANLNDKI
-457 NDTNFNIAAGQKG
+457 NNAKFDIRAGQKG
-470 QIFASLATSSVGGKL
+470 QIFASLAESNVGGKL

-569 ARSYDNNVWA
+569 TRSYDNNVWA

-733 SIEAGAEFRKYLSKE
+733 SHRS
-748 SYIYATPK
+748 
-756 IEQYIITS
+756 
-764 GNDYTARFLG
+764 RC
-774 SPTSFTIN
+774 
-782 GSDKK
+782 
-787 KTYGSFIV
+787 
-795 GGDVNIKNQ
+795 
-804 WAFTFSAGVKHLLS
+804 
-818 GKVNDESETYLSGN
+818 
-832 IGLKYQF
+832 

>member
-1 MIYHNKL
+1 MPT
-8 VLSAIAASFIVSAGG
+8 GG
-23 GLYAQNIS
+23 GLYAQDIS
-31 DDTKL
+31 NDTVAKL

-43 SHYTYEFSTD
+43 SHYTYEFSTG
-53 DVVKTELGKTKLTS
+53 DVVKTELGKTKLTN

-90 NRGARASIGGDISN
+90 NTGARASIGGDISN

-125 TTINV
+125 ATINV

-135 TINAKNGVTLEKTS
+135 TINAKNGVTLEKAS

-173 LTNSSVINNGQAG
+173 LKNSSVINNGQAG
-186 FNVNGKVTADNT
+186 FNVNGKVTANNT

-213 GFFIMSATKGFENGI
+213 GFFIMSATKGFENGNNAQ
-228 EKDKSF
+228 KSF
-234 TDVSSGNTGALV
+234 IDATSGNKGNVVL
-246 FHNSLVNISSN
+246 HDKLVNISSN
-257 LLDNEYAGGTGT
+257 LLDSKYAGGTGAISET
-269 ITEVNFAKIA
+269 DFAKIA

-287 YNTRLDIKG
+287 YDTRLDIKG

-306 GFDANTI
+306 GFNANAI

-333 QDQFTTQKTNLEQ
+333 QTQFTTQKTNLEQ
-346 LYKYDSSKKT
+346 LYKYDSSSKA
-356 ESGIFV
+356 ESGIFKDNRDTV
-362 TNKRAVNDKITEYN
+362 KNKIDEYN
-376 RKGGTIET
+376 KEKTGIIAK
-384 SQQAVDTTKTALDE
+384 SQANVDSMKTALDE
-398 ANKKGDQEA
+398 ANKKGNQEG
-407 IKKAQEAY
+407 IKTAQKAY
-415 DAAVKKLENDKKT
+415 DAAVKKLEDDKKT

-470 QIFASLATSSVGGKL
+470 KIFASLATSSVGGKL

-764 GNDYTARFLG
+764 GDDYTARFLG

>member
-1 MIYHNKL
+1 MPT
-8 VLSAIAASFIVSAGG
+8 GG
-23 GLYAQNIS
+23 GLYAQDINN
-31 DDTKL
+31 DTKL
-36 TQDKDNK
+36 TQNKDNK
-43 SHYTYEFSTD
+43 SHYTYEFSTG
-53 DVVKTELGKTKLTS
+53 DVVKTELGKTKLTN

-78 AGTGATALAFEG
+78 AGKDQSGGLEFKGATSQE
-90 NRGARASIGGDISN
+90 ASLGN
-104 GYSFDLTADSVS
+104 GYSFDLTADSLK
-116 FKGTTNSGD
+116 FTGDAIGDANIIATNGA
-125 TTINV
+125 
-130 GSGHS
+130 S
-135 TINAKNGVTLEKTS
+135 TINAKNGVELNKGH
-149 IDLANGNYFN
+149 IQVGNGTFFN
-159 KNFNGSLTINGDLK
+159 QSFNGSLTINGDLK
-173 LTNSSVINNGQAG
+173 LTDSSVTNFGQAN
-186 FNVNGKVTADNT
+186 FNVNGKVSAQKTTFEA
-198 EFVAGVGDLNRVTNN
+198 EALDLSRVTSN
-213 GFFIMSATKGFENGI
+213 GFYIMSATKGFKNAASS
-228 EKDKSF
+228 DKSF
-234 TDVSSGNTGALV
+234 TDVSSGNKGALV
-246 FHNSLVNISSN
+246 FHNPLVNISSN
-257 LLDNEYAGGTGT
+257 LMNQDYAGGVGT
-269 ITEVNFAKIA
+269 ITNFDQIA
-279 PENDLSAL
+279 PTTDLSSL
-287 YNTRLDIKG
+287 YATELVQKG
-296 NSLYVVGDLK
+296 NSLYVNGNLATTRGNRVD
-306 GFDANTI
+306 FDALNTAI
-313 KNFKTA
+313 KAEFTKQKTA
-319 KDWEDAFKTLSTSI
+319 
-333 QDQFTTQKTNLEQ
+333 LEA
-346 LYKYDSSKKT
+346 LYKNEKGSET
-356 ESGIFV
+356 GTFA
-362 TNKRAVNDKITEYN
+362 TNKKAVNDQITEYN
-376 RKGGTIET
+376 RKDGTIET
-384 SQQAVDTTKTALDE
+384 SQKAVDTAKTQLDE
-398 ANKKGDQEA
+398 ANKKGEQEA
-407 IKKAQEAY
+407 IKTAQKAY
-415 DAAVKKLENDKKT
+415 DAAVKKLEDDKKT

-443 EDIKNKTANLDKKI
+443 EDIKNKTANLNDKI
-457 NDTNFNIAAGQKG
+457 NNAKFDIRAGQKG
-470 QIFASLATSSVGGKL
+470 QIFASLAESNVGGKL

-764 GNDYTARFLG
+764 GDDYTARFLG

>member
-1 MIYHNKL
+1 M
-8 VLSAIAASFIVSAGG
+8 G
-23 GLYAQNIS
+23 
-31 DDTKL
+31 
-36 TQDKDNK
+36 
-43 SHYTYEFSTD
+43 
-53 DVVKTELGKTKLTS
+53 
-67 DENRIKHLTIK
+67 
-78 AGTGATALAFEG
+78 
-90 NRGARASIGGDISN
+90 N
-104 GYSFDLTADSVS
+104 GYSFDLTADSLK
-116 FKGTTNSGD
+116 FTGDAIGDANIIATNGA
-125 TTINV
+125 
-130 GSGHS
+130 S
-135 TINAKNGVTLEKTS
+135 TINAKNGVELNKGH
-149 IDLANGNYFN
+149 IQVGNGTFFN
-159 KNFNGSLTINGDLK
+159 QSFNGSLTINGDLK
-173 LTNSSVINNGQAG
+173 LTDSSVTNFGQAN
-186 FNVNGKVTADNT
+186 FNVNGKVSAQKTTFEA
-198 EFVAGVGDLNRVTNN
+198 EALDLSRVTSN
-213 GFFIMSATKGFENGI
+213 GFYIMSATKGFENAASS
-228 EKDKSF
+228 DKSF
-234 TDVSSGNTGALV
+234 TDVSSGNKGALV
-246 FHNSLVNISSN
+246 FHNPLVNISSN
-257 LLDNEYAGGTGT
+257 LMNQNYAGGVGT
-269 ITEVNFAKIA
+269 ITNFDQIA
-279 PENDLSAL
+279 PTTDLSSL
-287 YNTRLDIKG
+287 YATELVQKG
-296 NSLYVVGDLK
+296 NSLYVNGNLATTRGNRVD
-306 GFDANTI
+306 FDALNTAI
-313 KNFKTA
+313 KAEFTKQKTA
-319 KDWEDAFKTLSTSI
+319 
-333 QDQFTTQKTNLEQ
+333 LEA
-346 LYKYDSSKKT
+346 LYKNEKGSET
-356 ESGIFV
+356 GTFA
-362 TNKRAVNDKITEYN
+362 TNKKAVNDQITEYN
-376 RKGGTIET
+376 RKDGTIET
-384 SQQAVDTTKTALDE
+384 SQKAVDTAKTQLDE
-398 ANKKGDQEA
+398 ANKKGEQEA
-407 IKKAQEAY
+407 IKTAQKAY
-415 DAAVKKLENDKKT
+415 DAAVKKLEDDKKT

-443 EDIKNKTANLDKKI
+443 EDIKNKTANLNDKI
-457 NDTNFNIAAGQKG
+457 NNAKFDIRAGQKG
-470 QIFASLATSSVGGKL
+470 QIFASLAESNVGGKL

-764 GNDYTARFLG
+764 GDDYTARFLG

>member
-1 MIYHNKL
+1 M
-8 VLSAIAASFIVSAGG
+8 G
-23 GLYAQNIS
+23 
-31 DDTKL
+31 
-36 TQDKDNK
+36 
-43 SHYTYEFSTD
+43 
-53 DVVKTELGKTKLTS
+53 
-67 DENRIKHLTIK
+67 
-78 AGTGATALAFEG
+78 
-90 NRGARASIGGDISN
+90 N
-104 GYSFDLTADSVS
+104 GYSFDLTADSLK
-116 FKGTTNSGD
+116 FTGDAIGDANIIATNGA
-125 TTINV
+125 
-130 GSGHS
+130 S
-135 TINAKNGVTLEKTS
+135 TINAKNGVELNKGH
-149 IDLANGNYFN
+149 IQVGNGTFFN
-159 KNFNGSLTINGDLK
+159 QSFNGSLTINGDLK
-173 LTNSSVINNGQAG
+173 LTDSSVTNFGQAN
-186 FNVNGKVTADNT
+186 FNVNGKVSAQKTTFEA
-198 EFVAGVGDLNRVTNN
+198 EALDLSRVTSN
-213 GFFIMSATKGFENGI
+213 GFYIMSATKGFENAASS
-228 EKDKSF
+228 DKSF
-234 TDVSSGNTGALV
+234 TDVSSGNKGALV
-246 FHNSLVNISSN
+246 FRNPLVNISSN
-257 LLDNEYAGGTGT
+257 LMNQDYAGGVGT
-269 ITEVNFAKIA
+269 ITNFDQIA
-279 PENDLSAL
+279 PTTDLSSL
-287 YNTRLDIKG
+287 YATELVQKG
-296 NSLYVVGDLK
+296 NSLYVNGNLATTRGNRVD
-306 GFDANTI
+306 FDALNTAI
-313 KNFKTA
+313 KAEFTKQKTA
-319 KDWEDAFKTLSTSI
+319 
-333 QDQFTTQKTNLEQ
+333 LEA
-346 LYKYDSSKKT
+346 LYKNEKGSET
-356 ESGIFV
+356 GTFA
-362 TNKRAVNDKITEYN
+362 TNKKAVNDQITEYN
-376 RKGGTIET
+376 RKDGTIET
-384 SQQAVDTTKTALDE
+384 SQKAVDTAKTALDE
-398 ANKKGDQEA
+398 ANKKGEQEA
-407 IKKAQEAY
+407 IKTAQKAY
-415 DAAVKKLENDKKT
+415 DAAVKKLEDDKKT

-443 EDIKNKTANLDKKI
+443 EDIKNKTANLNDKI
-457 NDTNFNIAAGQKG
+457 NNAKFDIRAGQKG
-470 QIFASLATSSVGGKL
+470 QIFASLAESNVGGKL

-764 GNDYTARFLG
+764 GDDYTARFLG

>member
-1 MIYHNKL
+1 M
-8 VLSAIAASFIVSAGG
+8 G
-23 GLYAQNIS
+23 
-31 DDTKL
+31 
-36 TQDKDNK
+36 
-43 SHYTYEFSTD
+43 
-53 DVVKTELGKTKLTS
+53 
-67 DENRIKHLTIK
+67 
-78 AGTGATALAFEG
+78 
-90 NRGARASIGGDISN
+90 N
-104 GYSFDLTADSVS
+104 GYSFDLTADSLK
-116 FKGTTNSGD
+116 FTGDAIGDANIIATNGA
-125 TTINV
+125 
-130 GSGHS
+130 S
-135 TINAKNGVTLEKTS
+135 TINAKNGVELNKGH
-149 IDLANGNYFN
+149 IQVGNGTFFN
-159 KNFNGSLTINGDLK
+159 QSFNGSLTINGDLK
-173 LTNSSVINNGQAG
+173 LTDSSVTNFGQAN
-186 FNVNGKVTADNT
+186 FNVNGKVSAQKTTFEA
-198 EFVAGVGDLNRVTNN
+198 EALDLSRVTSN
-213 GFFIMSATKGFENGI
+213 GFYIMSATKGFENAASS
-228 EKDKSF
+228 DKSF
-234 TDVSSGNTGALV
+234 TDVSSGNKGALV
-246 FHNSLVNISSN
+246 FHNPLVNISSN
-257 LLDNEYAGGTGT
+257 LMNQDYAGGVGT
-269 ITEVNFAKIA
+269 ITNFDQIA
-279 PENDLSAL
+279 PTTNLSSL
-287 YNTRLDIKG
+287 YATELVQKG
-296 NSLYVVGDLK
+296 NSLYVNGNLATTRGNRVD
-306 GFDANTI
+306 FDALNTAI
-313 KNFKTA
+313 KAEFTKQKTA
-319 KDWEDAFKTLSTSI
+319 
-333 QDQFTTQKTNLEQ
+333 LEA
-346 LYKYDSSKKT
+346 LYKNEKGSET
-356 ESGIFV
+356 GTFA
-362 TNKRAVNDKITEYN
+362 TNKKAVNDQITEYN
-376 RKGGTIET
+376 RKDGTIET
-384 SQQAVDTTKTALDE
+384 SQKAVDTAKTQLDE
-398 ANKKGDQEA
+398 ANKKGEQEA
-407 IKKAQEAY
+407 IKTAQKAY
-415 DAAVKKLENDKKT
+415 DAAVKKLEDDKKT

-443 EDIKNKTANLDKKI
+443 EDIKNKTANLNDKI
-457 NDTNFNIAAGQKG
+457 NNAKFDIRAGQKG
-470 QIFASLATSSVGGKL
+470 QIFASLAESNVGGKL

-764 GNDYTARFLG
+764 GDDYTARFLG

>member
-1 MIYHNKL
+1 MPT
-8 VLSAIAASFIVSAGG
+8 GG
-23 GLYAQNIS
+23 GLYAQDIS
-31 DDTKL
+31 SDTKL
-36 TQDKDNK
+36 TQNKDNK
-43 SHYTYEFSTD
+43 SHYTYEFSTG
-53 DVVKTELGKTKLTS
+53 DVVKTELGKTKLS
-67 DENRIKHLTIK
+67 GEDPIKHLTIK
-78 AGTGATALAFEG
+78 AGKDQSGGLKFTGTTSQK
-90 NRGARASIGGDISN
+90 ASLGD
-104 GYSFDLTADSVS
+104 GYSFDLTADSLKFTGDAIGS
-116 FKGTTNSGD
+116 ANIIATNGA
-125 TTINV
+125 
-130 GSGHS
+130 S
-135 TINAKNGVTLEKTS
+135 TIDAKNGVELNKGH
-149 IDLANGNYFN
+149 IQVGNGTFFN
-159 KNFNGSLTINGDLK
+159 QSFNGSLTINGDLK
-173 LTNSSVINNGQAG
+173 LTDSSVTNFGQAN
-186 FNVNGKVTADNT
+186 FNVYGKVSAQKTTFEA
-198 EFVAGVGDLNRVTNN
+198 EALDLSRVTSN
-213 GFFIMSATKGFENGI
+213 GFYIMSATKGFENAASS
-228 EKDKSF
+228 DKSF
-234 TDVSSGNTGALV
+234 TDVSSGNKGALV
-246 FHNSLVNISSN
+246 FHNPLVNISSN
-257 LLDNEYAGGTGT
+257 LMNQDYAGGVGT
-269 ITEVNFAKIA
+269 ITNFDQIA
-279 PENDLSAL
+279 PTTDLSSL
-287 YNTRLDIKG
+287 YATELVQKG
-296 NSLYVVGDLK
+296 NSLYVNGNLATTRGNRVD
-306 GFDANTI
+306 FDALNTAI
-313 KNFKTA
+313 KAEFTKQKTA
-319 KDWEDAFKTLSTSI
+319 
-333 QDQFTTQKTNLEQ
+333 LEA
-346 LYKYDSSKKT
+346 LYKNEKGSET
-356 ESGIFV
+356 GTFA
-362 TNKRAVNDKITEYN
+362 TNKKAVNDQITKYN
-376 RKGGTIET
+376 KKDGTIET
-384 SQQAVDTTKTALDE
+384 SQKAVDTAKTQLDE
-398 ANKKGDQEA
+398 ANKKGEQEA
-407 IKKAQEAY
+407 IKTAQKAY
-415 DAAVKKLENDKKT
+415 DAAVKKLEDDKKT

-443 EDIKNKTANLDKKI
+443 EDIKNKTANLNDKI
-457 NDTNFNIAAGQKG
+457 NNAKFDIRAGQKG
-470 QIFASLATSSVGGKL
+470 QIFASLAESNVGGKL

-569 ARSYDNNVWA
+569 TRSYDNNVWA

-764 GNDYTARFLG
+764 GDDYTARFLG

-782 GSDKK
+782 GGDKK

>member
-1 MIYHNKL
+1 MPT
-8 VLSAIAASFIVSAGG
+8 GG
-23 GLYAQNIS
+23 GLYAQDIS
-31 DDTKL
+31 NDTKL
-36 TQDKDNK
+36 TQDKNNK
-43 SHYTYEFSTD
+43 SHYTYEFNKD
-53 DVVKTELGKTKLTS
+53 DVVKTELGKTKLS
-67 DENRIKHLTIK
+67 GKDPIKHLTIK

-90 NRGARASIGGDISN
+90 NTGARASIGGDISN

-116 FKGTTNSGD
+116 FKGITDSGD

-135 TINAKNGVTLEKTS
+135 TINAKNGVTLEQAS

-186 FNVNGKVTADNT
+186 FNVNGKVTANNT

-213 GFFIMSATKGFENGI
+213 GFFIMSATKGFENGNNAQ
-228 EKDKSF
+228 KSF
-234 TDVSSGNTGALV
+234 IDVTSGNKGNVVL
-246 FHNSLVNISSN
+246 HDKLVNISSN
-257 LLDNEYAGGTGT
+257 LLDSKYAGGIGT
-269 ITEVNFAKIA
+269 ITEANFATIA

-287 YNTRLDIKG
+287 YDTRLDIKG

-356 ESGIFV
+356 ESGIFA
-362 TNKRAVNDKITEYN
+362 TNKKAVNDQITEYN
-376 RKGGTIET
+376 KKGGTIEI
-384 SQQAVDTTKTALDE
+384 SQKAVDTTKTALDE
-398 ANKKGDQEA
+398 ANKKGDQEK

-415 DAAVKKLENDKKT
+415 DTAVKQLENDKKT

-457 NDTNFNIAAGQKG
+457 NDKNFNIAAGQKG
-470 QIFASLATSSVGGKL
+470 KIFASLATSSVGGKL

-764 GNDYTARFLG
+764 GDDYTARFLG

>member
-1 MIYHNKL
+1 MPT
-8 VLSAIAASFIVSAGG
+8 GG
-23 GLYAQNIS
+23 GLYAQDINN
-31 DDTKL
+31 DTKL
-36 TQDKDNK
+36 TQNKDNK
-43 SHYTYEFSTD
+43 SHYTYEFSTG
-53 DVVKTELGKTKLTS
+53 DVVKTELGKTKLTN

-78 AGTGATALAFEG
+78 AGKDQSGGLEFKGATSQE
-90 NRGARASIGGDISN
+90 ASLGN
-104 GYSFDLTADSVS
+104 GYSFDLTADSLK
-116 FKGTTNSGD
+116 FTGDAIGDANIIATNGA
-125 TTINV
+125 
-130 GSGHS
+130 S
-135 TINAKNGVTLEKTS
+135 TINAKNGVELNKGH
-149 IDLANGNYFN
+149 IQVGNGTFFN
-159 KNFNGSLTINGDLK
+159 QSFNGSLTINGDLK
-173 LTNSSVINNGQAG
+173 LTDSSVTNFGQAN
-186 FNVNGKVTADNT
+186 FNVNGKVSAQKTTFEA
-198 EFVAGVGDLNRVTNN
+198 EALDLSRVTSN
-213 GFFIMSATKGFENGI
+213 GFYIMSATKGFENAASS
-228 EKDKSF
+228 DKSF
-234 TDVSSGNTGALV
+234 TDVSSGNKGALV
-246 FHNSLVNISSN
+246 FHNPLVNISSN
-257 LLDNEYAGGTGT
+257 LMNQDYAGGVGT
-269 ITEVNFAKIA
+269 ITNFDQIA
-279 PENDLSAL
+279 PTTDLSSL
-287 YNTRLDIKG
+287 YATELVQKG
-296 NSLYVVGDLK
+296 NSLYVNGN
-306 GFDANTI
+306 FATI
-313 KNFKTA
+313 KNGRVDFDALNAAIKT
-319 KDWEDAFKTLSTSI
+319 E
-333 QDQFTTQKTNLEQ
+333 FTKQKTELEK
-346 LYKYDSSKKT
+346 LYKVDGKK
-356 ESGIFV
+356 ESGTFF
-362 TNKRAVNDKITEYN
+362 TNKGLIEKEITKYN
-376 RKGGTIET
+376 TEKTGTIAT
-384 SQQAVDTTKTALDE
+384 SQADVDSKKTALDK
-398 ANKKGDQEA
+398 ANQEGKQEA
-407 IKKAQEAY
+407 IKTAQKAY
-415 DAAVKKLENDKKT
+415 DAAVKKLEDDKKT

-443 EDIKNKTANLDKKI
+443 EDIKNKTADLNDKI
-457 NDTNFNIAAGQKG
+457 NNAKFDIRAGQKG
-470 QIFASLATSSVGGKL
+470 QIFASLAESNVGGKL

-764 GNDYTARFLG
+764 GDDYTARFLG